1 MDIAP
6 SRTRTWTPHIILFS
20 IVLHAVVLYYVAVA
34 FNVIPPLIDTNS
46 EPPVIK
52 AVTFTPP
59 PPTPKAEPDPIKVKP
74 FFQQR
79 PTPPSPVPTTVP
91 PTPFPPVASPDAGP
105 RSIAVNDE
113 PGEEPIARW
122 LPPYPR
128 MAIEQGKEGRV
139 VLSITILPDGSV
151 TDVQVISAQPRGYFE
166 SSALRSVKTW
176 RYKPSNV
183 TRTNVIVH
191 MDFELR
197 DS

>member
-1 MDIAP
+1 
-6 SRTRTWTPHIILFS
+6 
-20 IVLHAVVLYYVAVA
+20 
-34 FNVIPPLIDTNS
+34 
-46 EPPVIK
+46 
-52 AVTFTPP
+52 
-59 PPTPKAEPDPIKVKP
+59 
-74 FFQQR
+74 
-79 PTPPSPVPTTVP
+79 
-91 PTPFPPVASPDAGP
+91 
-105 RSIAVNDE
+105 
-113 PGEEPIARW
+113 
-122 LPPYPR
+122 